1 MVEFNETEAVTDW
14 DKWKSTLA
22 KAVNIGEAI
31 GMSDETI
38 EKVGYRVGSI
48 LSAVVD
54 PENREQRVLQ
64 ELWKAGDDQD
74 RRYLA
79 KMIVKMVETDT
90 KH

>member
-1 MVEFNETEAVTDW
+1 MVEFNDTEAVTNW
-14 DKWKSTLA
+14 NKWKATLA
-22 KAVNIGEAI
+22 RAVNIGEAI

-38 EKVGYRVGSI
+38 EKVGYRVGGV

-74 RRYLA
+74 RKYLA
-79 KMIVKMVETDT
+79 KMIVKMVESDT
-90 KH
+90 SN